1 MKCSGN
7 YSDTLPS
14 LNVIQEGSLLR
25 IFFDYEDVP
34 VTEEDGDIKKYICE
48 NVDVE
53 GRSYEEIVSAII
65 RSKYQQGKVE
75 AIMANYEAAKDTTSG
90 ITEEKRTEYTDEYN
104 AYQVFRT
111 KAKQIA
117 DEVTINL

>member
-7 YSDTLPS
+7 YLGELPS

-34 VTEEDGDIKKYICE
+34 VTEEDGDIQKYICE

-65 RSKYQQGKVE
+65 RSEYPQNRVE
-75 AIMANYEAAKDTTSG
+75 AIVANYEAAKDTTSD
-90 ITEEKRTEYTDEYN
+90 ITEAKRAEYTDEYN
-104 AYQVFRT
+104 AYQSFRT

-117 DEVTINL
+117 DTVTNSL

>member
-7 YSDTLPS
+7 YLDNLPTM
-14 LNVIQEGSLLR
+14 NVIQEGSLLR

-34 VTEEDGDIKKYICE
+34 VTEEDGDTKKYICE

-53 GRSYEEIVSAII
+53 WTSYADIVSAII
-65 RSKYQQGKVE
+65 RSMYSQESVE
-75 AIMANYEAAKDTTSG
+75 AIIANYTVAKDTTTD
-90 ITEEKRTEYTDEYN
+90 ITEAKRAEYIAEYN
-104 AYQVFRT
+104 DYQAFRE

-117 DEVTINL
+117 DSVISNL

>member
-7 YSDTLPS
+7 YTGILPT
-14 LNVIQEGSLLR
+14 LNVIEEGTMLR

-34 VTEEDGDIKKYICE
+34 TTEEDGNVRKYMCE

-53 GRSYEEIVSAII
+53 GKSYADIVLALI
-65 RSKYQQGKVE
+65 RSMYSQDRVE
-75 AIMANYEAAKDTTSG
+75 AVMANYEVAKDATST
-90 ITEEKRTEYTDEYN
+90 ITEIKRSEYLSEYN
-104 AYQVFRT
+104 NYQNYRQ

-117 DEVTINL
+117 GEVTSKL

>member
-7 YSDTLPS
+7 YTGILPT
-14 LNVIQEGSLLR
+14 LNVIEEGTMLR

-34 VTEEDGDIKKYICE
+34 TTEEDGNVRKYMCE

-53 GRSYEEIVSAII
+53 GKSYADIVSALI
-65 RSKYQQGKVE
+65 RSMYSQDRVE
-75 AIMANYEAAKDTTSG
+75 AVMANYEVAKDATST
-90 ITEEKRTEYTDEYN
+90 ITEIKRSKYLSEYN
-104 AYQVFRT
+104 NYQNYRQ

-117 DEVTINL
+117 GEVTSKL

>member
-7 YSDTLPS
+7 YLGELPTM
-14 LNVIQEGSLLR
+14 NVIQEGSLLR

-34 VTEEDGDIKKYICE
+34 VAEEDGDIQKYICE

-65 RSKYQQGKVE
+65 RSEYQQGKVE
-75 AIMANYEAAKDTTSG
+75 AIMANYEVAKDATSG
-90 ITEEKRTEYTDEYN
+90 ITETKRTEYTNEYN

-117 DEVTINL
+117 DTVTNSL

>member
-7 YSDTLPS
+7 YSGTLPS

-34 VTEEDGDIKKYICE
+34 VTEEDGDIRKYICE

-53 GRSYEEIVSAII
+53 GRSYEEIVSAVV
-65 RSKYQQGKVE
+65 RSQYSQDRVE
-75 AIMANYEAAKDTTSG
+75 AIVANYEVAKDTTSG
-90 ITEEKRTEYTDEYN
+90 ITEAKRTEYTDEYN
-104 AYQVFRT
+104 AYQAFRT

-117 DEVTINL
+117 DTVTNNL

>member
-7 YSDTLPS
+7 YSGTLPS

-34 VTEEDGDIKKYICE
+34 VTEEDGDIRKYICE

-53 GRSYEEIVSAII
+53 GRSYEEIVSAVV
-65 RSKYQQGKVE
+65 RSQYSQDRVE
-75 AIMANYEAAKDTTSG
+75 AIVANYEIAKDAASD
-90 ITEEKRTEYTDEYN
+90 ITEAKRTEYTDEYN
-104 AYQVFRT
+104 AYQAFRT

-117 DEVTINL
+117 DTVTNNL

>member
-7 YSDTLPS
+7 YTGILPT
-14 LNVIQEGSLLR
+14 LNVIEEGTMLR

-34 VTEEDGDIKKYICE
+34 TTEEDGNVRKYMCE

-53 GRSYEEIVSAII
+53 GKSYADIVSALI
-65 RSKYQQGKVE
+65 RSMYSQDRVE
-75 AIMANYEAAKDTTSG
+75 AVMANYEVAKDATST
-90 ITEEKRTEYTDEYN
+90 ITEIKRSEYLSEYN
-104 AYQVFRT
+104 NYQNYRQ

-117 DEVTINL
+117 GEVTSKL

>member
-7 YSDTLPS
+7 YTGILPT
-14 LNVIQEGSLLR
+14 LNVIEEGTMLR

-34 VTEEDGDIKKYICE
+34 TTEEDGNVRKYMCE

-53 GRSYEEIVSAII
+53 GKSYANIVSALI
-65 RSKYQQGKVE
+65 RSMYSQDRVE
-75 AIMANYEAAKDTTSG
+75 AVMANYEVAKDATST
-90 ITEEKRTEYTDEYN
+90 ITEIKRSEYLSEYN
-104 AYQVFRT
+104 NYQNYRQ

-117 DEVTINL
+117 GEVTSKL